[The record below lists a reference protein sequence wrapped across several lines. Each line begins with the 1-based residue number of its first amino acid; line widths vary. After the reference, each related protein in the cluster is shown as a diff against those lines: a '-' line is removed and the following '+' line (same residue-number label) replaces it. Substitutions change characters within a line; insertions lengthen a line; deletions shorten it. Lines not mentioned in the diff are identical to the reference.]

1 MVSEMRKLSVY
12 LPDPVFQSL
21 EEWANEEKRSLS
33 NLSGYLLEAA
43 VRDRQKE
50 SQPPPSPP
58 QTK

>member
-12 LPDPVFQSL
+12 LPDPVFQNL
-21 EEWANEEKRSLS
+21 EVWANEEKRSLS
-33 NLSGYLLEAA
+33 NLAGYLLEAA

-50 SQPPPSPP
+50 SQPPPPP